1 MKDIEI
7 IRFENNQEL
16 KVTLTKKELEVVKIT
31 REYNNCIESCR
42 KEIIKGLTQ
51 VPDGL
56 EAISYVKTLWEN
68 GLDPIFELT
77 KQYIYERTDYVKK
90 LDSLNSLK
98 RYIYNALEFD
108 EFENLAQSIID
119 LAVTHQDNQYKSD
132 MRYQNYDF
140 WSLIGKLGSNA
151 ISSYKNQRAV
161 NQAAAQ
167 IKNELIKNAKMY
179 LEEDICFDIGNLYFK
194 LFDES
199 SLDFYSLIEPNGHNL
214 EEYKHFSPYNIT
226 SWIYVIKNYHEN
238 NLSIDEIIST
248 IKEVFPLHPLV
259 VIIDGLISLEN
270 LNLQKL
276 LGDKELLKSRS
287 GSFKNEEIEVKYAL
301 EVLYDRVITG
311 QFSYFNTTD
320 EIISSYELY
329 YKDQHKLG
337 KKVYLEDIKVMILMF
352 KEYQLKP
359 TFEFIVGM
367 PKDEVDKLNELYN
380 KFISRICI
388 EIIPDIKMYLLN
400 LGEAISNRIN
410 EIAETEQKM
419 LEEMKDLQEQSR
431 RRKLEKLK
439 SDSVLEESIQTTV
452 IQDEPLIQ
460 DEEIMTSDNEIGET
474 KSKKVSLKS
483 RINRTIIFIIFNFV
497 VAAVVVNKLG
507 PTISTSKFSS
517 QYVNAIVDT
526 IGENELAKI
535 MTKGLV
541 TFNSGVEEEKKE
553 IEEYLNFELVQYG
566 KSNYKVFLKDAEN
579 ILTKNTLLYNLQ
591 WEGKVDIKPGFL
603 SGIKNGFYV
612 VFYPMSRG
620 IDGIWAGFK
629 FTLSLFFMKASVLYY
644 IAYIFSY
651 MFALCLFWAPI
662 GVFMTKEDK

>member
-7 IRFENNQEL
+7 IRFEHNQE
-16 KVTLTKKELEVVKIT
+16 KVNLTREELEIVKIT
-31 REYNNCIESCR
+31 RQYANCIESC
-42 KEIIKGLTQ
+42 KGEILKGLAQ
-51 VPDGL
+51 VPNGL
-56 EAISYVKTLWEN
+56 EAIPYIKSLWEE

-77 KQYIYERTDYVKK
+77 RQYIYERNDYVKK
-90 LDSLNSLK
+90 LDSLNILK

-108 EFENLAQSIID
+108 EFENLAKNIID
-119 LAVTHQDNQYKSD
+119 LATANQENQYRSD
-132 MRYQNYDF
+132 VRYQNYDF
-140 WSLIGKLGSNA
+140 WSLVGKLGSNA
-151 ISSYKNQRAV
+151 ISSYKNQKAV
-161 NQAAAQ
+161 NQAALQ
-167 IKNELIKNAKMY
+167 IKDELIKNAKIY
-179 LEEDICFDIGNLYFK
+179 LEDDIRFDIGNLYFK
-194 LFDES
+194 LFDETN
-199 SLDFYSLIEPNGHNL
+199 LDFYSLIEPDGNNI
-214 EEYKHFSPYNIT
+214 EEYKYFSPYNIV

-238 NLSIDEIIST
+238 NLSIDEVVST

-259 VIIDGLISLEN
+259 VIIDGLISLES

-287 GSFKNEEIEVKYAL
+287 GNFKNEEIEVKYAL
-301 EVLYDRVITG
+301 EILYDKTITG
-311 QFSYFNTTD
+311 QFNYFNTTD

-352 KEYQLKP
+352 KEYQLKQS
-359 TFEFIVGM
+359 FEFIVDM
-367 PKDEVDKLNELYN
+367 PKDEIDRLNELYN
-380 KFISRICI
+380 KFISRICV

-400 LGEAISNRIN
+400 LGEAISNRMN
-410 EIAETEQKM
+410 DIAETEQKM
-419 LEEMKDLQEQSR
+419 IEEMKDLQEQSR
-431 RRKLEKLK
+431 RRKLQKLEG
-439 SDSVLEESIQTTV
+439 DSVIEETIQTTV
-452 IQDEPLIQ
+452 IQDESIII
-460 DEEIMTSDNEIGET
+460 DEQIIESDDEIKET
-474 KSKKVSLKS
+474 KPKKISLKS
-483 RINRTIIFIIFNFV
+483 RINRTLIFIIFNFV

-526 IGENELAKI
+526 IGENELGKI

-541 TFNSGVEEEKKE
+541 TFNSGVKQEKKE
-553 IEEYLNFELVQYG
+553 IEEYLNFELATYG
-566 KSNYKVFLKDAEN
+566 KSNYKGFLKDAED

-620 IDGIWAGFK
+620 VDGIWAGFK
-629 FTLSLFFMKASVLYY
+629 FTLSLFFMKASILYY

-662 GVFMTKEDK
+662 GVFMTKEEK

>member
-16 KVTLTKKELEVVKIT
+16 KVTLTKKELEIVKIT

-77 KQYIYERTDYVKK
+77 KQYIYERNDYVKK

-98 RYIYNALEFD
+98 KYVYNALEFD

-119 LAVTHQDNQYKSD
+119 LAVTHQENQYKSD

-460 DEEIMTSDNEIGET
+460 DEEIMTSDNEIGEI

>member
-16 KVTLTKKELEVVKIT
+16 NITLTKEELEIVKIT

-42 KEIIKGLTQ
+42 QKIIKGLTQ

-56 EAISYVKTLWEN
+56 EAISYIKTLWEN

-77 KQYIYERTDYVKK
+77 KQHIYERNDHVKK

-108 EFENLAQSIID
+108 EFENLAQNIID
-119 LAVTHQDNQYKSD
+119 LAVTHQENQYKSD

-140 WSLIGKLGSNA
+140 WSFIGKLGSNT

-161 NQAAAQ
+161 NQATAK
-167 IKNELIKNAKMY
+167 IKNELIKNAKIY
-179 LEEDICFDIGNLYFK
+179 LEEDIRFDIGNLYFK

-199 SLDFYSLIEPNGHNL
+199 SLDFYSLIEPNGHNR

-238 NLSIDEIIST
+238 NLNIDEVVST
-248 IKEVFPLHPLV
+248 MKEVFPLHPLV

-566 KSNYKVFLKDAEN
+566 KSNYKGFLKDAEN

-591 WEGKVDIKPGFL
+591 WEGRV
-603 SGIKNGFYV
+603 
-612 VFYPMSRG
+612 
-620 IDGIWAGFK
+620 
-629 FTLSLFFMKASVLYY
+629 
-644 IAYIFSY
+644 
-651 MFALCLFWAPI
+651 
-662 GVFMTKEDK
+662 

>member
-16 KVTLTKKELEVVKIT
+16 KVTLTKKELEIVKIT

-77 KQYIYERTDYVKK
+77 KQYIYERNDYVKK

-98 RYIYNALEFD
+98 RYVYNALEFD

-119 LAVTHQDNQYKSD
+119 LAVTHQENQYKSD

-380 KFISRICI
+380 KFIFRICI

-566 KSNYKVFLKDAEN
+566 KSNYKGFLKDAEN

-591 WEGKVDIKPGFL
+591 WEGTVDIKPGFL

>member
-460 DEEIMTSDNEIGET
+460 DEEIMTSDNEIGEI

-566 KSNYKVFLKDAEN
+566 KSNYKGFLKDAEN

-591 WEGKVDIKPGFL
+591 WEGKVGIKPGFL

-620 IDGIWAGFK
+620 VDGIWAGFK
-629 FTLSLFFMKASVLYY
+629 FTFSLFFMKASILYY

-662 GVFMTKEDK
+662 GVFMTKEEK

>member
-98 RYIYNALEFD
+98 RYVYNALEFD

-226 SWIYVIKNYHEN
+226 SWIYVIKNYREN

-566 KSNYKVFLKDAEN
+566 KSN
-579 ILTKNTLLYNLQ
+579 
-591 WEGKVDIKPGFL
+591 
-603 SGIKNGFYV
+603 
-612 VFYPMSRG
+612 
-620 IDGIWAGFK
+620 
-629 FTLSLFFMKASVLYY
+629 
-644 IAYIFSY
+644 
-651 MFALCLFWAPI
+651 
-662 GVFMTKEDK
+662 

>member
-77 KQYIYERTDYVKK
+77 KQYIYERNDYVKK

-119 LAVTHQDNQYKSD
+119 LAVTHQENQYKSD

-167 IKNELIKNAKMY
+167 IKNELIKNAKIY
-179 LEEDICFDIGNLYFK
+179 LEEDIRFDIGNLYFK

-214 EEYKHFSPYNIT
+214 EKYKHFSPYNIT
-226 SWIYVIKNYHEN
+226 SWVYVIKKYHEN
-238 NLSIDEIIST
+238 NLRIGEIIST
-248 IKEVFPLHPLV
+248 MKEVFPLHPLV

-276 LGDKELLKSRS
+276 LSDKELLKSRNS
-287 GSFKNEEIEVKYAL
+287 SFKNEEIEVKYAL

-400 LGEAISNRIN
+400 LGEAIRNRIN

-553 IEEYLNFELVQYG
+553 IEEYLNFELAQYG
-566 KSNYKVFLKDAEN
+566 KSNYKGFLKDAEN